1 MNQNVSVSCLS
12 VGTLPKHSHGK
23 KKVVQSEKFLGQCIA
38 GILEHTDVIV

>member
-12 VGTLPKHSHGK
+12 VGTLPKHSHG